1 MPHQQVNCTFHCVT
15 HATTVGGQYDKWKRS
30 EISLAPQSVI
40 STLVVLWWWRQTG
53 MPRNVP
59 GSNPDADS
67 SLNERMWFSA
77 VTGTADRKAAPRDCT
92 LHNL

>member
-1 MPHQQVNCTFHCVT
+1 
-15 HATTVGGQYDKWKRS
+15 
-30 EISLAPQSVI
+30 
-40 STLVVLWWWRQTG
+40 

-77 VTGTADRKAAPRDCT
+77 VTGTADRKAASRDCT